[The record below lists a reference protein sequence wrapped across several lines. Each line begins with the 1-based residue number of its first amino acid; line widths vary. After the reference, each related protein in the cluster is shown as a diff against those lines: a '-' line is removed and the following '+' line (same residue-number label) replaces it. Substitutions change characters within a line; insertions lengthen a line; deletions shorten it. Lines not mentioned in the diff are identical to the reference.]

1 MFGSGKRLSK
11 AEKRKLKESKKK
23 AKQLEKANKQA
34 AKQKAAKS
42 TSTKSKKSVG
52 GKLSWKERR
61 RIKKAEKKQKKQ
73 RQKQGKKK
81 NEVIRVAEKEH
92 VFADVRL
99 FRYMPIIFMAACLL
113 MAGGFGYMGWQN
125 HEYKV
130 AQGRLAMPNNTQLP
144 LFKGQAKGVLTLKS
158 VALSKNG
165 KQMAAS
171 IGYDDDAHTQ
181 MSSFG
186 KKYKLW
192 VVAPNGYPIKDL
204 KVKYGFFGTD
214 GNAVLQVNS
223 DKKLPNQAIV
233 VIIVD
238 AGHMVTQEDLAGST
252 DTDTSDSNIDQSIT
266 AQLATGST
274 TDSESG
280 STNANSSSSPN
291 AKGSIPM
298 YYVRLNPY
306 SAKHTNVNWG
316 DNERMMVDYLFV
328 KHNLNHIRH
337 QINAN
342 KSKLK
347 AARETRKEYDQRLK
361 INPQDKTAA
370 EGKDG
375 MDDEIKSLNQ
385 SIDSQEAN
393 YQRLS
398 KARFSKHVLGSQQT
412 KYHYIL
418 TQNMQYFANNGTQH

>member
-1 MFGSGKRLSK
+1 MFGNGKRLSK

-23 AKQLEKANKQA
+23 AKQLAKANKQA
-34 AKQKAAKS
+34 AKKKAKAKS
-42 TSTKSKKSVG
+42 KGTSNISTK
-52 GKLSWKERR
+52 LNWKERR
-61 RIKKAEKKQKKQ
+61 QIKKAEKKQNKQVKKKNQ
-73 RQKQGKKK
+73 KK
-81 NEVIRVAEKEH
+81 NEVVRVAEKEH
-92 VFADVRL
+92 VFPDVRI
-99 FRYMPIIFMAACLL
+99 FRYMPIIFMASCLL
-113 MAGGFGYMGWQN
+113 IAGGFGYMGWEN
-125 HEYKV
+125 HEYKI

-144 LFKGQAKGVLTLKS
+144 LFRGQTKGQLTLKS

-223 DKKLPNQAIV
+223 NKKLPNEAIV
-233 VIIVD
+233 IIIID
-238 AGHMVTQEDLAGST
+238 AGHMVTQEDLAGTT

-266 AQLATGST
+266 AQLATGAT

-280 STNANSSSSPN
+280 NTNANSSSNPN
-291 AKGSIPM
+291 AKSAIPM

-316 DNERMMVDYLFV
+316 DNERLMVDYLFV
-328 KHNLNHIRH
+328 KHNLNHIQH
-337 QINAN
+337 QIDSN
-342 KSKLK
+342 KNKLK
-347 AARETRKEYDQRLK
+347 YARETRKEYDQRLK

-370 EGKDG
+370 DGKDG

-385 SIDSQEAN
+385 TIASQEAN
-393 YQRLS
+393 YKRLS
-398 KARFSKHVLGSQQT
+398 KARFSKHVLGSEQT

-418 TQNMQYFANNGTQH
+418 TQNMQYFANNGTQR